1 MQRNGSLIGYNEQCT
16 QQIFSFQN
24 EGVANI
30 FPIVFMMT
38 CHVPN
43 AHVSTYLFF
52 DFFAA
57 AK

>member
-1 MQRNGSLIGYNEQCT
+1 MQRTGSLIGYNEQYT
-16 QQIFSFQN
+16 RQIFSFQN

-30 FPIVFMMT
+30 FPIVFTMT

-43 AHVSTYLFF
+43 AHVSTYLSF
-52 DFFAA
+52 DLFAA